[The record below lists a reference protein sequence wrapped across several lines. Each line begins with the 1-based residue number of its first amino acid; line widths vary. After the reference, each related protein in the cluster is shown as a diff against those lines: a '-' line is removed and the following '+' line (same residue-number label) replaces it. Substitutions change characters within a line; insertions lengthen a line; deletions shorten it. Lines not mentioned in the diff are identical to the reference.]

1 MRVFFC
7 VLMLIPV
14 FGIAQDKIITT
25 KADEQQLAKEKVSK
39 EIVTTRSDSA
49 GIKRFTYWEK
59 QNKVSFDFS
68 QLSFVHWNAGGVNS
82 VSGLVAALFNRNYI
96 RDSYFWKNE
105 LIGRYGINNQ
115 EGQQTRKTDDLI
127 QLNSNF
133 GYRTAENSDWFYSSK
148 LTFTTQATNGY
159 SYPNTAKPISTF
171 FAPAYLFLGVGAEYA
186 LKEKQFTVYLSPLT
200 QKSTFVLNQ
209 NLADAGAFGVDK
221 ATYDING
228 NLIKHGAK
236 SRHEIGFLLNTQWK
250 KEVYTNIFLEN
261 RLNLYADYLNN
272 FGNIDM
278 DWMIKLDMIVNKY
291 VRANVMLHMIYDD
304 NIKAKQEIGGV
315 LTEIGPKLQLKQIL
329 GIGVVYEF
337 K

>member
-1 MRVFFC
+1 MRIFFC

-14 FGIAQDKIITT
+14 LGVAQDKIITT
-25 KADEQQLAKEKVSK
+25 KVDEQEKTKVKVSN

-68 QLSFVHWNAGGVNS
+68 QLSFVHWNAGGANS
-82 VSGLVAALFNRNYI
+82 VSGLAAAHFNRNYI

-115 EGQQTRKTDDLI
+115 EGQETRKTDDLI

-148 LTFTTQATNGY
+148 FTFTTQFTSGY
-159 SYPNTAKPISTF
+159 AYPNTTKPISTF

-186 LKEKQFTVYLSPLT
+186 LKEKQFTLYLSPLT
-200 QKSTFVLNQ
+200 QKSTFVLDQ
-209 NLADAGAFGVDK
+209 ALADAGAFGVDK
-221 ATYDING
+221 AIYDAEGVRIR
-228 NLIKHGAK
+228 KGAN
-236 SRHEIGFLLNTQWK
+236 SRTEIGFFINTQWK
-250 KEVYTNIFLEN
+250 NEIFKNIILEN
-261 RLNLYADYLNN
+261 RLNLYSDYLNK
-272 FGNIDM
+272 FGNIDV
-278 DWMIKLDMIVNKY
+278 DWMIKTDFVVNKY
-291 VRANVMLHMIYDD
+291 VRANILMHLIYDD
-304 NIKAKQEIGGV
+304 DIKARKEVNGQSTI
-315 LTEIGPKLQLKQIL
+315 IGPRIQLKQIL